1 MRRAEHA
8 GVFVLVGA
16 RLEQQQIESSTA
28 AGVQVAARPAHLVL
42 GHWLVLRW
50 VLLPEVRRHLVG
62 GLLVAVWLRWAA
74 AFEALLVRTHDLLCG
89 F

>member
-1 MRRAEHA
+1 MWRAEHA
-8 GVFVLVGA
+8 GVFELVGA

-28 AGVQVAARPAHLVL
+28 AGVRAAHLVL

-50 VLLPEVRRHLVG
+50 VLGEVVGQVRRLLVG